1 MANTI
6 RIKRRAGTGAA
17 GAPSSLKN
25 AELAYNEADDI
36 LYYGKGSDGSGD
48 ATSIP
53 AIAGAGAY
61 LTLGTTQT
69 VTGNKTFSGTVS
81 VATPSSNAHAAT
93 KLYVDTAVSGVT
105 PSGTS
110 NQITVTS
117 GVIALASSVTTPGDL
132 TVTGNLTV
140 NGTTTTVNS
149 TTVSIDDKNIEL
161 ASTASPSDAAA
172 DGAGITVKGTTDK
185 TFNWVDATDAWTS
198 SEHLNLLTGKSFHI
212 NGTSVLTSSTLG
224 SGITSSSLTSVGTIA
239 TGTWQGTAVGI
250 SYGGTGATSA
260 SGART
265 ALELGSIATQNAN
278 NVNITGG
285 TIDGISIDGG
295 TF

>member
-6 RIKRRAGTGAA
+6 RIKRRAGTGSA

-61 LTLGTTQT
+61 LTLGTSQT
-69 VTGNKTFSGTVS
+69 VTGDKTFSGAVS

-105 PSGTS
+105 VSGTA

-117 GVIALASSVTTPGDL
+117 GVVSLASSVTTPGDL

-149 TTVSIDDKNIEL
+149 TTVSLDDKNIEL
-161 ASTASPSDAAA
+161 ASTSSPSDAGA

-198 SEHLNLLTGKSFHI
+198 SEHLNLLTGKSFYI
-212 NGTSVLTSSTLG
+212 NGTAVLSSSTLG

-239 TGTWQGTAVGI
+239 TGVWQGTAIGI
-250 SYGGTGATSA
+250 AYGGTGATTA

>member
-1 MANTI
+1 M
-6 RIKRRAGTGAA
+6 
-17 GAPSSLKN
+17 
-25 AELAYNEADDI
+25 
-36 LYYGKGSDGSGD
+36 
-48 ATSIP
+48 
-53 AIAGAGAY
+53 
-61 LTLGTTQT
+61 
-69 VTGNKTFSGTVS
+69 
-81 VATPSSNAHAAT
+81 
-93 KLYVDTAVSGVT
+93 
-105 PSGTS
+105 
-110 NQITVTS
+110 
-117 GVIALASSVTTPGDL
+117 

-198 SEHLNLLTGKSFHI
+198 SEHLNLLTGKSFYI